1 MSTGKQTERHLR
13 YLILGQLHVGRL
25 RPGDPLPSIRQ
36 VAKDTGADHRMV
48 ANAYR
53 VLEAEGLVEI
63 RPGSGVY
70 LAGDAGAG
78 AVVSETADWL
88 AGVMMEG
95 WSRRIPRRELGTL
108 VERCAVSR
116 VRCACI
122 ESNED
127 HMVAVSAEL
136 EEDFS
141 LEVRPLLV
149 SPSAGAAEIS
159 REALAS
165 VDLVVTTVF
174 HGAVGRAAAVAA
186 GKPCIVVTL
195 NPQFALELNRALVQ
209 RNVIA
214 VIADPRFSARGAA
227 YLDVTTHRG
236 GVRFVLVDELGG
248 AGAEKVDLHSKDVF
262 ITRAARRRLRLPD
275 YHLVPS
281 PPTFISPDSAREIC
295 EILVNLGSS
304 TGRTRDHAA
313 ERVALSRH
321 T

>member
-13 YLILGQLHVGRL
+13 YYILGQLHVGRL

-36 VAKDTGADHRMV
+36 VAKETGADHRMV

-70 LAGDAGAG
+70 LAGDAGEG
-78 AVVSETADWL
+78 AVLSETAHWL

-95 WSRRIPRRELGTL
+95 WSRRISRGEVRSL
-108 VERCAVSR
+108 VERCAGSR

-127 HMVAVSAEL
+127 HMVAVAAEL

-149 SPSAGAAEIS
+149 SPSAGAKEIS
-159 REALAS
+159 RDALAAA
-165 VDLVVTTVF
+165 DLVVTTVF
-174 HGAVGRAAAVAA
+174 HGAAVRAAAAA
-186 GKPCIVVTL
+186 ARKPCIVVTL
-195 NPQFALELNRALVQ
+195 NPQFAAEVNRALL
-209 RNVIA
+209 RKNLTA

-236 GVRFVLVDELGG
+236 QVNFVLVDELGTTG
-248 AGAEKVDLHSKDVF
+248 APRVDLHSEDVF
-262 ITRAARRRLRLPD
+262 VTRAARRRLRLPD

-281 PPTFISPDSAREIC
+281 PPTFISPDSARELF
-295 EILVNLGSS
+295 EVVARLGL
-304 TGRTRDHAA
+304 RT
-313 ERVALSRH
+313 
-321 T
+321 